1 MYPHCNRPAEACDL
15 DHVIP
20 HAKGGVT
27 CPCNLAPVCRGH
39 HRLKTHRAGWAYR
52 VLAPGIYHWRGRTG
66 HQWLVTPGGT
76 YALDTR
82 PCPGTSTTDSTDPPD
97 E

>member
-1 MYPHCNRPAEACDL
+1 M
-15 DHVIP
+15 
-20 HAKGGVT
+20 T

-39 HRLKTHRAGWAYR
+39 HRSKTHRAGWAYR
-52 VLAPGIYHWRGRTG
+52 VLAPGVYHWRGRTG

-76 YALDTR
+76 YALDTQ
-82 PCPGTSTTDSTDPPD
+82 PCPGPAKPTDPPD